1 MESGFAKRF
10 SFFESTIAVK
20 SLKYKIMKTQ
30 VSYLN
35 GKINWII
42 AALVLTFSVAQAQ
55 ISGNQI
61 YGNNRYNENNYNQN
75 GLPNNTVVSINDN
88 HLTVTVKMLLNKKAD
103 GFVITLGLNQEDE
116 TVSGCSKKINTRI
129 DGFLDKIKVLGIKK
143 ENCYIDF
150 ISQTKIY
157 DFNANL
163 ETAQQ
168 IDKGFEIKKNI
179 IITTSNANSLE
190 KLIAIAS
197 DFEIHDIIKVEYF
210 NNDTN
215 AIHNSLFDEALVLA
229 EAKKIRYMKSFGKR
243 VIGTPSATEEFA
255 TVFPKTQYKMYQ
267 AFESAEI
274 ETNYNNRNQYLKKIA
289 RKNKT
294 FYYDGISSAGF
305 DKVINPNQTEVG
317 IQYVLI
323 LTMTYKIDTS
333 I

>member
-1 MESGFAKRF
+1 
-10 SFFESTIAVK
+10 
-20 SLKYKIMKTQ
+20 MKTQ

-42 AALVLTFSVAQAQ
+42 LALVLTFSVAQAQ

-75 GLPNNTVVSINDN
+75 VLPNNTVVSINDN

-129 DGFLDKIKVLGIKK
+129 DGFLDKIKALGIKK

-317 IQYVLI
+317 IQYVLT
-323 LTMTYKIDTS
+323 LTITYKIDTS

>member
-1 MESGFAKRF
+1 
-10 SFFESTIAVK
+10 
-20 SLKYKIMKTQ
+20 MKTQ

-75 GLPNNTVVSINDN
+75 VLPNNTVVSINDN
-88 HLTVTVKMLLNKKAD
+88 HLIVTVKMLLNKKAD

-129 DGFLDKIKVLGIKK
+129 DGFLDKIKALGIKK

-197 DFEIHDIIKVEYF
+197 EFEIHDIIKVEYF

-317 IQYVLI
+317 IQYVLT

>member
-1 MESGFAKRF
+1 
-10 SFFESTIAVK
+10 
-20 SLKYKIMKTQ
+20 MKTQ

-42 AALVLTFSVAQAQ
+42 LALVLTFSVAQAQ

-75 GLPNNTVVSINDN
+75 VLPNNTVVSINDN

-116 TVSGCSKKINTRI
+116 TVSGCSTKINTRI
-129 DGFLDKIKVLGIKK
+129 DGFLDKIKALGIKK

-317 IQYVLI
+317 IQYVLT

>member
-1 MESGFAKRF
+1 
-10 SFFESTIAVK
+10 
-20 SLKYKIMKTQ
+20 MKTQ

-35 GKINWII
+35 GKIKWII
-42 AALVLTFSVAQAQ
+42 VALVLTFSVAQAQ

-75 GLPNNTVVSINDN
+75 GLPNNKVVTINDN

-116 TVSGCSKKINTRI
+116 TVSGCSKKINVRI
-129 DGFLDKIKVLGIKK
+129 DGFLDKIKALGIKK

-157 DFNANL
+157 DFNVNL

-255 TVFPKTQYKMYQ
+255 TIFPKTQYKMYQ

-317 IQYVLI
+317 IQYVLT

>member
-1 MESGFAKRF
+1 
-10 SFFESTIAVK
+10 
-20 SLKYKIMKTQ
+20 MKTQ

-35 GKINWII
+35 GKIKWII
-42 AALVLTFSVAQAQ
+42 VVLLLTISVAQAQ
-55 ISGNQI
+55 ISGNQV

-103 GFVITLGLNQEDE
+103 GFVITLGLNEEDE

-129 DGFLDKIKVLGIKK
+129 DGFLDKIKTLGIKK

-317 IQYVLI
+317 IQYVLT

>member
-1 MESGFAKRF
+1 
-10 SFFESTIAVK
+10 
-20 SLKYKIMKTQ
+20 MKTT
-30 VSYLN
+30 VLHLN

-42 AALVLTFSVAQAQ
+42 VTLLLTFSVSQAQ

-61 YGNNRYNENNYNQN
+61 YGNNSYNGNNYNQSN
-75 GLPNNTVVSINDN
+75 LPNNAVVSINDN
-88 HLTVTVKMLLNKKAD
+88 HLTVTVKLLQNKKAD
-103 GFVITLGLNQEDE
+103 GFVITLGLNEEDE
-116 TVSGCSKKINTRI
+116 TVSGCSKKINARI
-129 DGFLDKIKVLGIKK
+129 DGFVEKIKTLGIKK
-143 ENCYIDF
+143 ENVYIDF

-157 DFNANL
+157 DFEVSGLNS
-163 ETAQQ
+163 EQV
-168 IDKGFEIKKNI
+168 DKGFEIKKNI
-179 IITTSNANSLE
+179 IITTSNVNSLE
-190 KLIAIAS
+190 KLIALAS
-197 DFEIHDIIKVEYF
+197 NFEIHDVIKVDYF
-210 NNDTN
+210 NSDTN
-215 AIHNSLFDEALVLA
+215 AIHNALFDEALVLA

-317 IQYVLI
+317 IQYVLT

>member
-1 MESGFAKRF
+1 
-10 SFFESTIAVK
+10 
-20 SLKYKIMKTQ
+20 MKTQ

-42 AALVLTFSVAQAQ
+42 LALVLTFGVAQAQ

-129 DGFLDKIKVLGIKK
+129 DGFLDKIKALGIKK

-163 ETAQQ
+163 ETVQQ

-179 IITTSNANSLE
+179 IITTSNVNSLE

-317 IQYVLI
+317 IQYVLT

>member
-1 MESGFAKRF
+1 
-10 SFFESTIAVK
+10 
-20 SLKYKIMKTQ
+20 MKTQ

-42 AALVLTFSVAQAQ
+42 VALVLTFSVAQAQ

-129 DGFLDKIKVLGIKK
+129 DGFLDKIKALGIKK

-210 NNDTN
+210 NNDIN

-317 IQYVLI
+317 IQYVLT